1 MGKVLRFVWVSTKTA
16 VAHGWPGVWFA
27 IEELQRE
34 WALVKQ
40 EVAQWVDSLE

>member
-1 MGKVLRFVWVSTKTA
+1 MRKVLRFAWATTKTT
-16 VAHGWPGVWFA
+16 VAHGWPWVFWA
-27 IEELQRE
+27 ARELQGE